1 MSKNYEYIKEW
12 RKNTKIKLV
21 EGFGKKCGVC
31 GLEDDPIVYDFHH
44 LVESSKDF
52 DLSSKILS
60 WDKLVAEANKCVML
74 CSHCHRKV
82 HAGFVKLV
90 DPSRF
95 DESQVRSSK
104 NNRWGLLE

>member
-44 LVESSKDF
+44 LVESSKCCQW
-52 DLSSKILS
+52 K
-60 WDKLVAEANKCVML
+60 
-74 CSHCHRKV
+74 R
-82 HAGFVKLV
+82 
-90 DPSRF
+90 
-95 DESQVRSSK
+95 
-104 NNRWGLLE
+104 